1 MNPQTMLAR
10 GKIRYTFFPTEQ
22 LGPFWAETLARNIQN
37 EPHLLPHNPATLRD
51 AASGKRLIV
60 VYDKEND
67 LLVGCAA
74 MWPLGESD
82 EGIWFRFGTM
92 FVIEPYRYRCS
103 GMKIADEMY
112 RRMLNMFSQA
122 NVLATTTNRVAVH
135 AGLRAGLVRVRYED
149 LPCNI
154 RRATCVC
161 PASKTGIANPLYC
174 PLVDTTCFVH
184 VSRETYERLG
194 RPESPPFPF

>member
-112 RRMLNMFSQA
+112 RRMLNMFS
-122 NVLATTTNRVAVH
+122 H
-135 AGLRAGLVRVRYED
+135 